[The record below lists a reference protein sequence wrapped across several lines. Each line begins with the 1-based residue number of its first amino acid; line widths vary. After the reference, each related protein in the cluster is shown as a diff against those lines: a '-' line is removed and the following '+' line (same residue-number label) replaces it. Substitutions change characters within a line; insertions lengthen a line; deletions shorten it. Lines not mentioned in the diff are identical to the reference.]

1 MIRLLGQLLLAGAL
15 SAAGDIP
22 PGPTA
27 LEADAFARYQAI
39 LDRKPFGEGAAAAAD
54 GAGTPDAAQSA
65 MAASLKLVVLE
76 MDEETG
82 VVRAGVVDQAAHK
95 NYFLTIGEE
104 EDEVKLVDA
113 DFVGDR
119 ALIRKSGQEV
129 WLALG
134 VGSDKGKA
142 PAEDSPPEIA
152 RRQRVR
158 ELMQARAQARV
169 AAAQS
174 LTNAPPAPPPARPQF
189 KNNEEMQAYYR
200 KINMDLIRA
209 GGRKGP
215 PLPIPLTPEEDD
227 QLVKEGVLPD
237 PNAPPPAEAQTP

>member
-1 MIRLLGQLLLAGAL
+1 MAQLLLAGAL
-15 SAAGDIP
+15 SAAGDVP
-22 PGPTA
+22 PGSLSP
-27 LEADAFARYQAI
+27 EADAFARYQAI
-39 LDRKPFGEGAAAAAD
+39 LDRKPFGEGAAAA
-54 GAGTPDAAQSA
+54 GAAGIPDAAQSA
-65 MAASLKLVVLE
+65 MAASLKLVMLE

-82 VVRAGVVDQAAHK
+82 VVRAGLVDQAAHK
-95 NYFLTIGEE
+95 NYFLTIGAE

-113 DFVGDR
+113 DFAGDR

-134 VGSDKGKA
+134 AGGGKGQE
-142 PAEDSPPEIA
+142 PAADAPPEIA

-158 ELMQARAQARV
+158 ELMQARTQARL
-169 AAAQS
+169 ASAQS
-174 LTNAPPAPPPARPQF
+174 ITNAPPPPPPPRPQF

-237 PNAPPPAEAQTP
+237 PDAPPPAEAQTP